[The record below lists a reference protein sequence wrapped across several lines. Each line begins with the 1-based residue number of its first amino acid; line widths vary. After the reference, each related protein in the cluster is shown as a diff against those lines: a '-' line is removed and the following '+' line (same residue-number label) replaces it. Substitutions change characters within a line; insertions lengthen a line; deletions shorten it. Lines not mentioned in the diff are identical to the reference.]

1 MMSSFIHNEGLLII
15 MSWYLVWHHDDEY
28 QLTRKRSL

>member
-1 MMSSFIHNEGLLII
+1 MINDVMIII